1 MIDSNVNLDELD
13 TENMSLMDLTD
24 LNLRLVEAI
33 INKNRELVQKV
44 EDLTITNQ
52 QLKLESN
59 DDYKCV
65 MLKKKLEIATH
76 ALKTI
81 ATSTLY
87 KEWKSI
93 MAQNALNE
101 IEKGEFNDHT
111 N

>member
-1 MIDSNVNLDELD
+1 MIDSSINLDELD

-33 INKNRELVQKV
+33 TNKNRELVQKV

-59 DDYKCV
+59 DDYKCA

-87 KEWKSI
+87 KEWKSAV
-93 MAQNALNE
+93 AQNALNE